1 MSQSFHEGDGQSGSL
16 WQIVL
21 KRPLP
26 LEREHAA
33 YILVSALDVF
43 MTYILLSYGGFV
55 ESNPL
60 ANFFLAGWGI
70 SGMAIYKF
78 GAVAIVS
85 VFAQIIA
92 NRRLQTARA
101 LLNFASLVTA
111 CVVIYSFY
119 LLLIN
124 PPAL

>member
-1 MSQSFHEGDGQSGSL
+1 MSQSIHGNDHDSQTL
-16 WQIVL
+16 WQIVSQ
-21 KRPLP
+21 RPLP
-26 LEREHAA
+26 LEREHAL

-60 ANFFLAGWGI
+60 ANSVLADWNVA
-70 SGMAIYKF
+70 GMAIYKF
-78 GAVAIVS
+78 AAVAIVS

-92 NRRLQTARA
+92 HRRVQTARR

-111 CVVIYSFY
+111 CVVLYSFC

-124 PPAL
+124 PPV